1 MPPTGSLLGGIG
13 KAEDAAAVM
22 YRVGGWCA
30 GCRGWDSGREQWRA
44 AGGSLAWV
52 SGQVGPR
59 GGGRCKIS
67 LAQRQLAARPFH
79 IRLLAQ
85 AVGLRDL
92 AS

>member
-1 MPPTGSLLGGIG
+1 MP
-13 KAEDAAAVM
+13 
-22 YRVGGWCA
+22 RVGFRA
-30 GCRGWDSGREQWRA
+30 REQWRA
-44 AGGSLAWV
+44 AGGGSLAWV

-79 IRLLAQ
+79 IRSLAQ